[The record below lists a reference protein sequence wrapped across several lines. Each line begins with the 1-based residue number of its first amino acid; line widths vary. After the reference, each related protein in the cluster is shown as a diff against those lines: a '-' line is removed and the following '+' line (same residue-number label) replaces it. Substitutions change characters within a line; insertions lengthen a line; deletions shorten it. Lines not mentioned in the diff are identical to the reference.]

1 MAPQP
6 RGTTHLRR
14 ALIIASLTLLLLGG
28 VGGVLLYPQWRAVS
42 QAARTLADQHLNH
55 EVAHPGWS
63 FPGRAWS
70 APAPLDLP
78 AERLVLHAKARD
90 YVEACPPVEPGQYC
104 GKTGAVI
111 PRGGLFPEGPQPPGL
126 DGWTRP
132 LALEPVF
139 LGSLIGPDGEIREHL
154 PIENAPDLLLAAI
167 VAAEDES
174 FYEHG
179 GIDIRG
185 LTRAAWINARGGSYK
200 QGASTLTM
208 QVVKNLSQ
216 AKDKTL
222 DRKLREV
229 ATAVALD
236 RYLGKQGVLQIYLD
250 MPYLGQDGSFSI
262 CGFQA
267 AARHY
272 FGVEAEELSLSQAA
286 TLAGILPAPARYA
299 PDRFPERA
307 LERRNMV
314 LDRLET
320 AGWDV
325 AAARLEP
332 IEIRSKPRPGE
343 RYPSY
348 LQAVRAWMEDKV
360 GPTMLYGA
368 GMDVWTALDVVAQ
381 EQSDALLPE
390 RVRYL
395 ERIVGRRGSDPL
407 EVAGAVISS
416 RTGFLVA
423 VHGGTQRLATDFNRA
438 TQARRQPGSALKPL
452 VFAMALSQ
460 KAPDGSWKF
469 TAATSLRNTRGVF
482 PGTNGWNPR
491 NVGGGYTS
499 TAALAYALTWS
510 QNIATASLLHEAGGP
525 AELIRFAT
533 AMGFQTK
540 GWPEELGLALGQGE
554 ATPLEMA
561 RFVATVIGGGRLA
574 SGWPVVQLT
583 DARGRSRM
591 RVEGWGEQVMPAE
604 AAAITRDM
612 MRAVIEQGTG
622 GASRGGGGFPG
633 YGGPAIGK
641 TGTTD
646 SEKDLWFVGGTPD
659 YANAMW
665 LGYDQPER
673 IGASASDLAS
683 PLWGWWTRALHQGMP
698 AAEFEG
704 TVKTTSRAICLVT
717 GANSN
722 GSCPLTGA
730 PFLPGTE
737 PKVSCRQLH
746 VADPVTLEDAEGE
759 AEAEKKKDKGYEG
772 LWKRKAREAAE
783 KAAAEGGASAP
794 APGSD

>member
-1 MAPQP
+1 MT
-6 RGTTHLRR
+6 RLRR
-14 ALIIASLTLLLLGG
+14 ALLAVLILTLLAGG
-28 VGGVLLYPQWRAVS
+28 VGLALLWPQWLVVRAS
-42 QAARTLADQHLNH
+42 ARKLADQHLAH

-78 AERLVLHAKARD
+78 PERLVLHAKARG
-90 YVEACPPVEPGQYC
+90 YQESCPPAEPGQYC
-104 GKTGAVI
+104 AKTGEVI
-111 PRGGLFPEGPQPPGL
+111 PRGGLFAEGVQPAGL
-126 DGWTRP
+126 EGWTRP

-154 PIENAPDLLLAAI
+154 PIAQAPKLLLAAI
-167 VAAEDES
+167 VAAEDEA
-174 FYEHG
+174 FFEHG
-179 GIDIRG
+179 GIDLKG
-185 LTRAAWINARGGSYK
+185 MSRAAWINAQGGGFK

-216 AKDKTL
+216 EKDKTL
-222 DRKLREV
+222 DRKLREA

-236 RYLGKQGVLQIYLD
+236 RYLGKDGVLQIYLD
-250 MPYLGQDGSFSI
+250 TPYLGQDGSFSI

-272 FGVEAEELSLSQAA
+272 YGIEATELSLSQAA

-299 PDRFPERA
+299 PDRFPDRA
-307 LERRNMV
+307 LVRRDMV
-314 LDRLET
+314 LDRLEK

-332 IEIRSKPRPGE
+332 IETRSKPRPAE

-348 LQAVRAWMEDKV
+348 LQAVRTWSEAKI
-360 GPTMLYGA
+360 GTTMLYGA
-368 GMDVWTALDVVAQ
+368 GMDVWTALDIVAQ
-381 EQSDALLPE
+381 EQSDTLLPE
-390 RVRYL
+390 RTRYL
-395 ERIVGRRGSDPL
+395 ERIVGRRGSEPI
-407 EVAGAVISS
+407 EVAGAVIST

-423 VHGGTQRLATDFNRA
+423 VHGGTQALATDFNRA

-452 VFAMALSQ
+452 VFALALSQ
-460 KAPDGSWKF
+460 KNPDGSWRF
-469 TAATSLRNTRGVF
+469 TPATALRNSRGVF
-482 PGTNGWNPR
+482 PDTDGWNPR
-491 NVGGGYTS
+491 NVGGGYTT

-510 QNIATASLLHEAGGP
+510 QNIATAALLQEAGGP
-525 AELIRFAT
+525 AELIALART
-533 AMGFQTK
+533 LGFETR

-561 RFVATVIGGGRLA
+561 RFVATVIGEGKLA
-574 SGWPVVQLT
+574 SGWPVMQVT
-583 DARGRSRM
+583 DARGRSRL
-591 RVEGWGEQVMPAE
+591 RVEGWGDQVLPPE
-604 AAAITRDM
+604 AAALTRDM

-659 YANAMW
+659 YANALW
-665 LGYDQPER
+665 IGYDQPVR

-698 AAEFEG
+698 QAEFQGE
-704 TVKTTSRAICLVT
+704 VKTTSRAICLVS
-717 GANSN
+717 GGLSN

-737 PKVSCRQLH
+737 PKKACTQLH
-746 VADPVTLEDAEGE
+746 TRAPEVEGE
-759 AEAEKKKDKGYEG
+759 EKEDKGYEG
-772 LWKRKAREAAE
+772 LWKRKQREAEE
-783 KAAAEGGASAP
+783 KAATEGG
-794 APGSD
+794 